1 MLNWNGSL
9 RKRALL
15 GTAIPIN
22 GSYSKTNTAGR
33 LTTVQDIA
41 AGQITH
47 FDYTNED
54 RRQMVGVTLNDG
66 TVLRFAHSTLDAV
79 GREIAIFDTLVSGT
93 ISYDLNGNRRRHQVT
108 LFNPQ
113 TGTNQLCD
121 HWFTYDH
128 ADRVLIANGAL
139 ASGVIS
145 ITAQQGLTRTYQ
157 NNQLMTETS
166 ANNQKSFAYNPNGSI
181 KQLADDNSIT
191 NITYSP
197 EGYTLQTVVISSTKT
212 QTNTYAVDAQG
223 HTTGSKQVTNTS
235 TDNTSSSTFDVNGES
250 VTRTTHDNTGDIPIE
265 YDLTTQYAGFDS
277 PQITAVAGHT
287 NEKYGNAYTNCAVYH
302 NPNGNI
308 SAKVGAHYGDGNGD
322 PQAVIFTTTFDGII
336 LRKLTLP
343 SGNWLEIDPKDIST
357 QGNFYTVDGNY
368 ICSAQMPY
376 QENTV
381 LTNVYAN
388 YMQQE
393 ISEHGPTNKDFNA
406 EQTQLMG
413 QLKQQQDIFNN
424 PLTYLI
430 GRYYGFSNEDIYR
443 IHQHSI
449 ATFRDLF
456 AKNFDGHSTRLLQ
469 VQEFVN
475 AFDSSSLSS
484 PPNQYIVQ
492 TNETFPAIAQIVYG
506 DSSYAATLAE
516 ANGYAPSQT
525 PDPGSQLMVPKMT
538 SAHNTAHN
546 YTPYD
551 QITQS
556 LIGPLYP
563 NLKFAQPHHSC
574 WQVILEVAI
583 SVFAVAIS
591 VCTLGAGTGVALALE
606 TAALAGLVDA
616 SAQEL
621 FCGIGL
627 LDKFSWEDVV
637 GAAASGGFGL
647 GASSAAQSLSA
658 GEKILHIAEAGMRL
672 ALEYGAVNI
681 GVQLTQMSVGTRN
694 HFDFKELLAV
704 MATSA
709 MASAFGKL
717 KGLTES
723 VVAGQLEEITENYI
737 SSMIYSAIADTKYS
751 WTNATAALIGEE
763 TGGLVANRINQQ
775 KIKNAQTAANDKYV
789 TAMLHGAGIDLDPI
803 SNNPSHVPYAP
814 LPNVHQPTPNTPQHS
829 QPLALRTDYYN
840 NHRNADYFTDNTPSP
855 ASVPARPTKPQ
866 AHAAT
871 PQKIAPKAQPA
882 HADAKHSAKVSMRS
896 IMDDATKL
904 AQKSEA
910 CVKQAWGDVEK
921 TATHAWNH
929 PKQDALKFA
938 GDVKQLDIG
947 EAKEAWN
954 VGIHTLD
961 FITGGSTPDAWL
973 PLSKP
978 SNHAQ
983 AIGADIVDIAT
994 LALPVAAIGGAA
1006 AEAEAAGSVFEAAA
1020 VETSGETASQ
1030 VGLFGRGAGGFTR
1043 SLGSEAVES
1052 SQVATRSEQLAV
1064 EGGVF
1069 GGGGEEPLLFK
1080 TGGLSAE
1087 EANAP
1092 FVEAGKRPPY
1102 ISTSRER
1109 IIQLQRERTFVRVHT
1124 KENPISFWMMRPKEI
1139 EGLTAEEIQDNFAL
1153 PYLPTQVSEV
1163 HLPPRSYLQ
1172 LGGTAGQIG
1181 WGTGGAIQ
1189 YQALDWLDKEVF
1201 KNTMSIEEYQNQFER
1216 GYQP

>member
-79 GREIAIFDTLVSGT
+79 GREIAIFDTLVSGK

-145 ITAQQGLTRTYQ
+145 INAQQGLTRTYQ

-413 QLKQQQDIFNN
+413 QLEQQQDMFNN
-424 PLTYLI
+424 PLSYLI
-430 GRYYGFSNEDIYR
+430 GRYYGLSNENIYR
-443 IHQHSI
+443 FDQQTQHAI

-694 HFDFKELLAV
+694 HFDFKELVAV
-704 MATSA
+704 MVTSA
-709 MASAFGKL
+709 MGSAFSKL

-763 TGGLVANRINQQ
+763 TGGLVANRFNQQ

-855 ASVPARPTKPQ
+855 ASVPARPSKPQ

-882 HADAKHSAKVSMRS
+882 HADAKHSATVSIHS

-921 TATHAWNH
+921 TVTHAWNH
-929 PKQDALKFA
+929 PKQDALRVFNDGTRVLHDFDSGLVDGA
-938 GDVKQLDIG
+938 VSTVKSAAHAVASISQDIYHG
-947 EAKEAWN
+947 AEITFTDPGQAWRN
-954 VGIHTLD
+954 VEYDT
-961 FITGGSTPDAWL
+961 
-973 PLSKP
+973 
-978 SNHAQ
+978 
-983 AIGADIVDIAT
+983 
-994 LALPVAAIGGAA
+994 
-1006 AEAEAAGSVFEAAA
+1006 AGSEHI
-1020 VETSGETASQ
+1020 
-1030 VGLFGRGAGGFTR
+1030 
-1043 SLGSEAVES
+1043 
-1052 SQVATRSEQLAV
+1052 
-1064 EGGVF
+1064 
-1069 GGGGEEPLLFK
+1069 
-1080 TGGLSAE
+1080 SALW
-1087 EANAP
+1087 P
-1092 FVEAGKRPPY
+1092 SK
-1102 ISTSRER
+1102 
-1109 IIQLQRERTFVRVHT
+1109 
-1124 KENPISFWMMRPKEI
+1124 
-1139 EGLTAEEIQDNFAL
+1139 
-1153 PYLPTQVSEV
+1153 
-1163 HLPPRSYLQ
+1163 
-1172 LGGTAGQIG
+1172 
-1181 WGTGGAIQ
+1181 
-1189 YQALDWLDKEVF
+1189 
-1201 KNTMSIEEYQNQFER
+1201 QNKA
-1216 GYQP
+1216 